1 LQDDAE
7 LLETCRRKL
16 SGLTKYD
23 AQKWLNYCSEC
34 VRPVAVKIIKARRMD
49 NEPQQQSSIYF
60 GCGESYIEIV
70 NRWLKIIFIK
80 KAVTERVFALLTWLT
95 AATDNVHLVSFI
107 WLELNIC
114 LNIIKTKV
122 ILHNFGLHKSKM
134 AQNYEKALSLI

>member
-34 VRPVAVKIIKARRMD
+34 VRPVAVKIIKARL
-49 NEPQQQSSIYF
+49 
-60 GCGESYIEIV
+60 
-70 NRWLKIIFIK
+70 RWLKIIFIK